1 MLSYTCVVEG
11 KVTGGN
17 FQSWVQDMA
26 QQLGLTGWVRNIA
39 DHKAEILL
47 QGNADQY
54 SSFREHLLAEAPIVD
69 RGEIT
74 CNTIEYD
81 KVFDVFEIRGC
92 SRPPGT
98 IGPPAS
104 PLRRDERVFFAPGHG
119 LPYP

>member
-39 DHKAEILL
+39 DRKAEILL
-47 QGNADQY
+47 QGDADKFNA
-54 SSFREHLLAEAPIVD
+54 FREHLLAEAPIVD

-74 CNTIEYD
+74 CNSLEYD
-81 KVFDVFEIRGC
+81 KVFDVFEIRG
-92 SRPPGT
+92 
-98 IGPPAS
+98 
-104 PLRRDERVFFAPGHG
+104 
-119 LPYP
+119 